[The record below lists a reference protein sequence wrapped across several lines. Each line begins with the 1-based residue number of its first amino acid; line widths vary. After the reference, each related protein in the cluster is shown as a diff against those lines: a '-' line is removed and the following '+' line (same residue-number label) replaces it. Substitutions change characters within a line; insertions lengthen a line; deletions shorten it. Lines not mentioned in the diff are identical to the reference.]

1 MVARQKRLI
10 VCDDSPTT
18 RILETSILQSAGY
31 DVTAVADGQDAWE
44 LLQAQGADLIVSDV
58 EMPIMDGFSLA
69 RTIRA
74 SEKWKNLPL
83 ILVTGLAKESD
94 RENGLKAG
102 ANAYVVKSEFDQ
114 SELIEAIEQFV

>member
-1 MVARQKRLI
+1 
-10 VCDDSPTT
+10 
-18 RILETSILQSAGY
+18 
-31 DVTAVADGQDAWE
+31 
-44 LLQAQGADLIVSDV
+44 LLQVQGADLIVSDV

-74 SEKWKNLPL
+74 SEKWKDLPL